1 MDRSSV
7 RVKVICRKQSDI
19 QKKYNAL
26 GIETA
31 VEPELLLFSPSEKGW
46 KQNLSLVKNA
56 FPDLIRGHQDSNQ
69 LAREIENDFD
79 VVHFNHASL
88 FVLAARLR
96 KKTGK
101 PFSMHIRTRPEDT
114 VLTRLQSRSILK
126 NCDKLVYITENEQEH
141 FKALAGKAPGTVI
154 FNPTT
159 SPAQNSSTHP
169 RIPDDRRLKIA
180 SLKSF
185 RPSLGH
191 SRLVEIAQKLSDRGE
206 TDKVL
211 FVMAG
216 DMRLWPSLPGALG
229 AVAARG
235 GDFEAYVNDLGL
247 AEFFHFL
254 GWVPDPE
261 QVLSACDLLAVPSME
276 NNPWGRDVIEAL
288 SLGKPVL
295 ATGEW
300 DGFIKDGET
309 GLLAAN
315 FEAENFADELLNL
328 FDDRAKLD
336 YWGETGRRH
345 IASICSPPDR
355 AHDLQELWHSVA
367 HRQA

>member
-1 MDRSSV
+1 MDRNAIQ
-7 RVKVICRKQSDI
+7 VKVICRKQSDI
-19 QKKYNAL
+19 QEKYNAL

-31 VEPELLLFSPSEKGW
+31 VEPDLLLFSPSEKGW
-46 KQNLSLVKNA
+46 KQNLSLLKNA
-56 FPDLIRGHQDSNQ
+56 FPSLIGGHQNANRI
-69 LAREIENDFD
+69 AREIENDFD
-79 VVHFNHASL
+79 LVHFNHVSL

-96 KKTGK
+96 KGTGK
-101 PFSMHIRTRPEDT
+101 PFCMHIRTRPENT
-114 VLTRLQSRSILK
+114 LLTRFQSRSILK
-126 NCDKLVYITENEQEH
+126 SCEALVYITENEQKH
-141 FKALAGKAPGTVI
+141 FKTLAGRAPGKVI

-159 SPAQNSSTHP
+159 SPTQTSSAHP
-169 RIPDDRRLKIA
+169 RVPNDKRLKIA

-191 SRLVEIAQKLSDRGE
+191 TRLVEIAKNLADRGE

-216 DMRLWPSLPGALG
+216 DMRLWRSLPGELG
-229 AVAARG
+229 IVAAQG
-235 GDFEAYVNDLGL
+235 GDFETYVANLGL
-247 AEFFHFL
+247 SKFFLFL

-300 DGFIKDGET
+300 DGFVKDGET
-309 GLLAAN
+309 GLLAADFDAN
-315 FEAENFADELLNL
+315 RFADELLGL
-328 FDDRAKLD
+328 FDDRAKLEH
-336 YWGETGRRH
+336 WGETGRRN
-345 IASICSPPDR
+345 ITALCSPPDR
-355 AHDLQELWHSVA
+355 ARDLQELWRAVA
-367 HRQA
+367 HRQD